1 MAAEQEAARFAAV
14 QEAARVQAA
23 RVAAAQEAAWA
34 GAAHVTAR
42 VAWRR
47 SVCIALA
54 SAYFPRA
61 VRLFTHVLNEQSS
74 VITVN

>member
-42 VAWRR
+42 VAHWRR
-47 SVCIALA
+47 SVCIASA
-54 SAYFPRA
+54 SA
-61 VRLFTHVLNEQSS
+61 
-74 VITVN
+74 